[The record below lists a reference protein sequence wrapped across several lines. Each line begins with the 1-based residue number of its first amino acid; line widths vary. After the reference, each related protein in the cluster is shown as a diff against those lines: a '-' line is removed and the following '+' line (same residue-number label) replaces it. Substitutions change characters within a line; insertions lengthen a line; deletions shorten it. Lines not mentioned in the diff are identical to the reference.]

1 MQEQNGRQWLY
12 NMNDDPTEQVNL
24 VQSQPDRLQLMG
36 EILAQL
42 DAQMAEPLWPTTSE
56 SEIVIDYPI
65 NQLPDG
71 DYETILWNN

>member
-1 MQEQNGRQWLY
+1 MQ
-12 NMNDDPTEQVNL
+12 
-24 VQSQPDRLQLMG
+24 

-42 DAQMAEPLWPTTSE
+42 DAQMAETLWPTTSE
-56 SEIVIDYPI
+56 SENAIDYPI

>member
-1 MQEQNGRQWLY
+1 VSPPLAERW
-12 NMNDDPTEQVNL
+12 
-24 VQSQPDRLQLMG
+24 RLQRMQ

-56 SEIVIDYPI
+56 SENAIDYPI